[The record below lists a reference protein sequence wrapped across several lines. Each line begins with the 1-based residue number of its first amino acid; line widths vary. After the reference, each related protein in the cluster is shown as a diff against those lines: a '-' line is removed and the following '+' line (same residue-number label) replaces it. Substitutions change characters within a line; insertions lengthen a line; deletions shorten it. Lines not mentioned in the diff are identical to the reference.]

1 MSQQSTEEALMRKY
15 LLGDLDQG
23 QQEQVEEQ
31 LFCDDGFNDRLS
43 AVQDELINEYAA
55 NMLPEREQELF
66 EKNFVLDDERHKK
79 LLFAHALEL
88 SLEKRTT
95 LQPALLTLPR
105 RPRQWLK
112 DKLTFPRRRWA
123 WAALAV
129 VAVIGLAVFA
139 PRVLRWSA
147 PGGGVVPWESTHV
160 SIERQM
166 AELNMRTSKSAA
178 GGPAAPELA
187 LQPLRLRQ
195 DGEMKRVVLSGEEEL
210 LRLRLALPPEKYESY
225 RATTSVVG
233 GGELFT
239 VYNLRPE
246 DGTNAGVIIVDI
258 LPKFLPTGDYQIEL
272 KGEAAGGLV
281 VELAR
286 YSFRVINNVTRR

>member
-1 MSQQSTEEALMRKY
+1 MSQQSTEEALMRRY

-23 QQEQVEEQ
+23 QHEQVEEQ
-31 LFCDDGFNDRLS
+31 LFCDDDFNNRLS
-43 AVQDELINEYAA
+43 TVQDELINEYAA
-55 NMLPEREQELF
+55 NMLPEREQKLF
-66 EKNFVLDDERHKK
+66 EKNFVLDDERRKK
-79 LLFAHALEL
+79 LQFAQALEL
-88 SLEKRTT
+88 YLEERTT
-95 LQPALLTLPR
+95 SQPASLAPY

-129 VAVIGLAVFA
+129 VSVIVLAVFA
-139 PRVLRWSA
+139 PRVLRWST
-147 PGGGVVPWESTHV
+147 PGDGVVPWGSTRA
-160 SIERQM
+160 SIERQL
-166 AELNMRTSKSAA
+166 AELNMRTSKSVA

-195 DGEMKRVVLSGEEEL
+195 DSEMKRVIFSGREEL
-210 LRLRLALPPEKYESY
+210 LRLRLALPPERYESY
-225 RATTSVVG
+225 RATMSVVG

-246 DGTNAGVIIVDI
+246 EGTNAGVILVDI

-272 KGEAAGGLV
+272 KSEAAGGRV
-281 VELAR
+281 IEVAR
-286 YSFRVINNVTRR
+286 YSFRVINNVPR